1 MIQSS
6 HYWEALW
13 TDRALCE
20 LVKTCEQVFR
30 SAFVDEI
37 CKKLSAQ
44 THALPLD
51 APIFPATNRY
61 PHGLL
66 DMHIVSNSVKDAGIG
81 NHISARYMSTLLE
94 QAAYRTDP
102 DGELYNSYLQ
112 AEKLYAFDPT
122 FTEGKLNN
130 LTEYTR
136 KYVKEFTCHYVSLT
150 HNFKGY
156 ELNTYLT
163 WHPLMGKYLDATDYT
178 PIEKEYAKDTV
189 HLVGRF
195 NAKVNC

>member
-1 MIQSS
+1 MFQSS
-6 HYWEALW
+6 RYWEALW
-13 TDRALCE
+13 TDRALRE
-20 LVKTCEQVFR
+20 LVGTCEQVFR
-30 SAFVDEI
+30 SAFMDEI
-37 CKKLSAQ
+37 SKKLSAQ
-44 THALPLD
+44 THALPLE

-66 DMHIVSNSVKDAGIG
+66 DMHIISNSVKNEGIG

-102 DGELYNSYLQ
+102 DEELYNTYLRG
-112 AEKLYAFDPT
+112 EKLYAFDPT
-122 FTEGKLNN
+122 FTGGQLNN

-136 KYVKEFTCHYVSLT
+136 KYAKEFTTHYVSLT

-163 WHPLMGKYLDATDYT
+163 RHPLMDKYLNATDYT
-178 PIEKEYAKDTV
+178 PLEKEYAKDAV

>member
-1 MIQSS
+1 MFQSS

-13 TDRALCE
+13 TDRALRE
-20 LVKTCEQVFR
+20 LAETCEQAFS
-30 SAFVDEI
+30 SAFMDEI
-37 CKKLSAQ
+37 SKKLSTQ
-44 THALPLD
+44 THTLPLD
-51 APIFPATNRY
+51 TPIFPATNRY

-66 DMHIVSNSVKDAGIG
+66 DMHIISKYVKDVGIG

-102 DGELYNSYLQ
+102 DGELYNSYLR

-122 FTEGKLNN
+122 ITEEKLNN
-130 LTEYTR
+130 LTDYTQ

-163 WHPLMGKYLDATDYT
+163 WHPLMDKYLNATGYT
-178 PIEKEYAKDTV
+178 PLEKECAKDAV

>member
-1 MIQSS
+1 MFQNS
-6 HYWEALW
+6 HYWEVLW
-13 TDRALCE
+13 TDRALRE
-20 LVKTCEQVFR
+20 HVGTCEQVFC
-30 SAFVDEI
+30 SAFMDEI
-37 CKKLSAQ
+37 SKKLSAQ

-51 APIFPATNRY
+51 APIFPAINRY

-66 DMHIVSNSVKDAGIG
+66 AMHTISNSVKNEGIG

-102 DGELYNSYLQ
+102 DGELYNSYLRG
-112 AEKLYAFDPT
+112 EKLYAFDPT

-136 KYVKEFTCHYVSLT
+136 KYAKEFTTHYVSLT

-163 WHPLMGKYLDATDYT
+163 WHPLMDKYLNATGYT
-178 PIEKEYAKDTV
+178 PLEKEYAKDTV